1 MDLKEFD
8 FEGRYENIIL
18 DIDNCVL
25 DSREWE
31 KYIPT
36 ENTREGWDNYHDHY
50 YLTTPNPEMIDFI
63 EDLYYY
69 GLKRIYF
76 VTARE
81 DINNMREITI
91 NHLKNAF
98 ADRRWFKKVEK
109 HLFMRNTC
117 DYSLTDKVKE
127 KIMLSHIY
135 PYQFISL
142 AIDDDIR
149 NIEMYKNWGIN
160 TLYYDKFILTNK

>member
-98 ADRRWFKKVEK
+98 AGRRWFKKVEK

-117 DYSLTDKVKE
+117 DYSPTDKVKE

-135 PYQFISL
+135 PYQFIAL